1 MEKHKSTKRKQHMD
15 IAWHDIKK
23 SSDDIPA
30 VKATLE
36 EKSSLVGRVGLMMLS
51 CGTGAWRVRDAMNIL
66 SRAMGITVVADI
78 GLMDIEYTC
87 MQGSEIHTRV
97 LALPTTGVNTDKLTS
112 MERFIT
118 YFDETSLEFSID
130 QHHKILDHIAE
141 KKGRY
146 NPVAAGLASGLA
158 CCGFTFLLGGGP
170 VEMICA
176 FLGAGF
182 GNFFRRL
189 LIDRKIT
196 LLANLVLSV
205 TAACMIYMLSL
216 LGIRNIID
224 TNEGMQAGYIC
235 SMLFVIPGFPLI
247 TGGIDLAKL
256 DMKSGLERIAYAVL
270 VIATATLAGWVCAV
284 ILNIKPGEM
293 NTLEIDHGLLI
304 LFRLIAGF
312 AGVYGFSLMFN
323 SPRRVAALAGLVG
336 MTANTLRLELATY
349 YGIEASIAAFIGA
362 VTAGL
367 LATVAKKFT
376 GFPRICL
383 TVPSIVIMVPGLYLY
398 RGMFSLGSGAIG
410 EGAVWMCRA
419 LFIIAALPL
428 GLIAARIL
436 TDRNFRKVN

>member
-1 MEKHKSTKRKQHMD
+1 MEKHLSTKRKQHME
-15 IAWHDIKK
+15 IPWHDIKK
-23 SSDDIPA
+23 SGDEIPS
-30 VKATLE
+30 VNATLE

-51 CGTGAWRVRDAMNIL
+51 CGTGAWRVRDAMNIV

-87 MQGSEIHTRV
+87 MQGSEVHTRV
-97 LALPTTGVNTDKLTS
+97 VALATTGVNTDKLTF

-118 YFDETSLEFSID
+118 YFDDTCKEFSID
-130 QHHKILDHIAE
+130 QHHKILDHISE
-141 KKGRY
+141 VKGRY
-146 NPVAAGLASGLA
+146 SPVAAGLASGLA

-170 VEMICA
+170 VEMVCA

-182 GNFFRRL
+182 GNLLRRL

-205 TAACMIYMLSL
+205 MAACLVYVLSL
-216 LGIRNIID
+216 TGARMLID

-247 TGGIDLAKL
+247 TGGIDIAKL

-284 ILNIKPGEM
+284 VLNIKPGEM
-293 NTLEIDHGLLI
+293 NTIKINDGLLVV
-304 LFRLIAGF
+304 FRLIAGF

-323 SPRRVAALAGLVG
+323 SPKRVAALAGLVG
-336 MTANTLRLELATY
+336 MVANTLRLELVSLV
-349 YGIEASIAAFIGA
+349 GVEASIAAFIGA
-362 VTAGL
+362 LTAGL
-367 LATVAKKFT
+367 LATIAKKFT
-376 GFPRICL
+376 GYPRICL

-398 RGMFSLGSGAIG
+398 RGMFSLGSGDIAD
-410 EGAVWMCRA
+410 GALWMCRA